1 LQDRVAS
8 SVVSAIERRLR
19 MSEIERAVRNSWRE
33 GGLDD
38 SQGDSPAP
46 APPDRGLGRPGIL
59 MADAG
64 PIDSLLDIIE
74 LIERIERGRSRV
86 R

>member
-19 MSEIERAVRNSWRE
+19 MSEIERAVRE